1 MATTLKVER
10 GKLQAEYARL
20 RAKLFDY
27 YHVLPLIGPDPGEG
41 ARRLP
46 PKLGHWNER
55 HSAIV
60 RTVTPDL
67 AWVVQRIEDLLQ
79 RRAKS
84 YIRARHTPMRR
95 GDNFRRAGKGK
106 PKVQVNPGEWP
117 PRYK

>member
-10 GKLQAEYARL
+10 GKLQAEYTRL
-20 RAKLFDY
+20 RAELFDY
-27 YHVLPLIGPDPGEG
+27 YRILTLVGSDPGVE

-46 PKLGHWNER
+46 PKLGHWNAT
-55 HSAIV
+55 HSSIV
-60 RTVTPDL
+60 KTVTPDL
-67 AWVVQRIEDLLQ
+67 AWIVQRIEELLQ
-79 RRAKS
+79 RRSKS
-84 YIRARHTPMRR
+84 YIQARHTPMRR